1 MSHFNFNFKRNW
13 ERSKLCSQ
21 ISSQKKGKQF
31 FPLQSQR
38 PDYSF
43 FAFSFPLLF
52 PPPLLLLN
60 PIPLTRYYVER
71 ENVSN
76 SPWTTVQKQT
86 HLNKP
91 WDVLGW
97 IFPFPL
103 LDGGPVGGWGSLA
116 DRWTKAGALLLF
128 DSPTEVGPA
137 IISMLELS
145 LDELSVCWSSVRIN
159 LMFSPIECSN
169 EDTCR
174 DSWSILA
181 FISSTGRPGP
191 LWKSPRS
198 EKREGG
204 EKKRKKKRRKRIKRI
219 KSVPSTPS
227 EKIFL
232 IRYIEYPPHFRISF
246 FPFDFLVFSPTF
258 HFRHAHFFIPPSSRF
273 LFTNC
278 PRFVNDRVASRRV

>member
-1 MSHFNFNFKRNW
+1 MYIERERERNR
-13 ERSKLCSQ
+13 ERERERESMRHKEKWNRESKDTCYICYDKQTKNMVTCEKDVPFQFQLQKKLRAKQTVFSD
-21 ISSQKKGKQF
+21 IESKKGKAIFSSSISKARLFVFRF
-31 FPLQSQR
+31 FLSPPLS
-38 PDYSF
+38 P
-43 FAFSFPLLF
+43 

-204 EKKRKKKRRKRIKRI
+204 EKKRKKKK
-219 KSVPSTPS
+219 
-227 EKIFL
+227 EKK
-232 IRYIEYPPHFRISF
+232 
-246 FPFDFLVFSPTF
+246 D
-258 HFRHAHFFIPPSSRF
+258 
-273 LFTNC
+273 
-278 PRFVNDRVASRRV
+278 